1 MYRIPG
7 QRPGGETLATILQ
20 IIGLVAANPGKTFA
34 GFTVV
39 VTIIT
44 VIWEPV
50 YGAPLAFHCGM
61 LLLTFARGDSCEGWR
76 RIGYGWIGIWVGCI
90 ALYLVAQAFWATL
103 PARKPN
109 QYEVAFQAE
118 MARVR
123 TNQETAQA
131 NAERIYAEVRS
142 LKESGLV
149 RELKIE
155 FNVVE
160 ARVDH
165 VLYQNLPVPN
175 RERMSEQLLEWSHL
189 KEPTVSQVRIISTNG
204 VVLATYDQP

>member
-1 MYRIPG
+1 M
-7 QRPGGETLATILQ
+7 
-20 IIGLVAANPGKTFA
+20 AADRL
-34 GFTVV
+34 
-39 VTIIT
+39 
-44 VIWEPV
+44 W
-50 YGAPLAFHCGM
+50 LD
-61 LLLTFARGDSCEGWR
+61 R
-76 RIGYGWIGIWVGCI
+76 
-90 ALYLVAQAFWATL
+90 YLG
-103 PARKPN
+103 R